1 MSSRQLEDQM
11 EQAATAK
18 IAEVL
23 EISVEDVE
31 QYVEID
37 EQDNGTGVIVN
48 FHPSTPL
55 SVREA
60 AGAGD
65 GFTLNLGP
73 NAFGF
78 DDEQDEYQ

>member
-1 MSSRQLEDQM
+1 MSSRQLEEQM
-11 EQAATAK
+11 EHAANVK
-18 IAEVL
+18 IAKVL
-23 EISVEDVE
+23 GISVEDVE
-31 QYVEID
+31 QYVELD
-37 EQDNGTGVIVN
+37 EQENGTGVIVN

-78 DDEQDEYQ
+78 DDDQDEYQ